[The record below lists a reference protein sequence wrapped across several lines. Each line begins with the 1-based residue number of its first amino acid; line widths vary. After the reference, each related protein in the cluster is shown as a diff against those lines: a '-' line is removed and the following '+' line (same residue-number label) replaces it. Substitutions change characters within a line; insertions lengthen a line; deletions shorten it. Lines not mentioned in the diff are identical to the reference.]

1 MEKYIK
7 TLVQSFGRKDYKDF
21 LQYVYFSFDIKKDK
35 RTDKYKKIRQ
45 SVLNYII
52 ANEKAIV
59 AELKKKNSK

>member
-1 MEKYIK
+1 MEKYIQ
-7 TLVQSFGRKDYKDF
+7 TLIQSFNGKNYKDF
-21 LQYVYFSFDIKKDK
+21 IQYVYFSFEGKKDK
-35 RTDKYKKIRQ
+35 QVDKYKKIRQ